1 MTIKCATDSGAA
13 RSIPAAMAS
22 PFDPN
27 NAIRYN
33 NRADAYFELGQYQR
47 AIQDL
52 DKTIQLDSGD
62 AAAYLMRS
70 LAHNASHRHVPGP
83 PYALLSLTRR
93 LYGYRVFN

>member
-1 MTIKCATDSGAA
+1 
-13 RSIPAAMAS
+13 MAS

-52 DKTIQLDSGD
+52 DKAIQLDSGD

-70 LAHNASHRHVPGP
+70 LAHNVSPARSGP

>member
-22 PFDPN
+22 AFDPN

-52 DKTIQLDSGD
+52 DKAIQLDSGD

-70 LAHNASHRHVPGP
+70 LAHNASPARSWT
-83 PYALLSLTRR
+83 ALRTVELDQATIRIS
-93 LYGYRVFN
+93 GI